1 VPRADT
7 LPPAFAD
14 GLEML
19 EPKTTWNLQDLQW
32 ACTGIA
38 VPLTEGTGL
47 RRLKVVTVLCK

>member
-1 VPRADT
+1 MPRADT